1 MLKATGV
8 LGPDARGSMNSET
21 PGHEIVARH
30 GDAPEEPQSEQALAD
45 ADQTAANADQQI
57 SGADQRSSD
66 TDQQLAGLDQAA
78 SDHEQEAADRLHE
91 AVVDPTPA
99 EIKDY
104 QGTKDAR
111 ATVSAARQRGRIE
124 RSRTGRDRDAAADQR
139 DRTAGA
145 RDERGLER
153 DERDRG

>member
-1 MLKATGV
+1 MKRDTPEPTTA
-8 LGPDARGSMNSET
+8 ARPVDV
-21 PGHEIVARH
+21 PG
-30 GDAPEEPQSEQALAD
+30 EPRSEQALAD

-66 TDQQLAGLDQAA
+66 TDQKLAGLDQAA
-78 SDHEQEAADRLHE
+78 SDHEQETADRLHD

-99 EIKDY
+99 ETLEY
-104 QGTKDAR
+104 HEAKDAR
-111 ATVSAARQRGRIE
+111 ASVSAARQRGRIE
-124 RSRTGRDRDAAADQR
+124 RSRTGRDRDAAAGQR
-139 DRTAGA
+139 DRTADE